1 MKHQASSYRVGP
13 HRFRIVNHSNMNVPQ
28 TLPSLSPFAVPAHSG
43 EAVIF
48 ELHLADAES
57 GKALEEQDTDICF
70 DWEDARCIIRPQ
82 GNGAHIVAISP
93 RDAEESYRMECT
105 DGFRR
110 CTAYLPSG
118 ETATSDRPA
127 QKDAETARSAVE
139 SFVLNNFLMMLYAF
153 NAARHH
159 TLLMHASVIA
169 SGHKGYLFLGKS
181 GTGKSTHTSLWLK
194 HIPGC
199 HLLNDDN
206 PVVHVDE
213 AAKQVTVFG
222 SPWSGKTPCYRNES
236 MPVGAFVRLE
246 QAPHNEIKKEGTVR
260 AFAALL
266 PSCSCLKQD
275 KEIYG
280 GIVSTVTD
288 LASLTSTYHLKCLP
302 DAEAAKLCRQT
313 VEGKGVETG
322 DRVIKSM

>member
-1 MKHQASSYRVGP
+1 MKHQASSYCVGP
-13 HRFRIVNHSNMNVPQ
+13 HTFSIINHTTTNVAE
-28 TLPSLSPFAVPAHSG
+28 TLPSFSPFALPKVSG
-43 EAVIF
+43 EADIF
-48 ELHLADAES
+48 ELHLTNAE
-57 GKALEEQDTDICF
+57 GIGVAAEQDTDICF
-70 DWEDARCIIRPQ
+70 DWEDARCVIRPLE
-82 GNGAHIVAISP
+82 NAVHIVTITP
-93 RDAEESYRMECT
+93 RNSEKTYCMECA

-110 CTAYLPSG
+110 CTAYLPTDENTFEDLS
-118 ETATSDRPA
+118 TQR
-127 QKDAETARSAVE
+127 ART

-169 SGHKGYLFLGKS
+169 SGNKGYLFLGKS

-194 HIPGC
+194 HIPEC

-206 PVVHVDE
+206 PVVHVDIPG
-213 AAKQVTVFG
+213 KQAIVYG

-246 QAPHNEIKKEGTVR
+246 QAPHNEIKQEGTVR

-275 KEIYG
+275 KEIYAA
-280 GIVSTVTD
+280 IVSTVTD
-288 LASLTSTYHLKCLP
+288 LASLTPTFHLKCLP
-302 DAEAAKLCRQT
+302 NQEAAEVCREV
-313 VEGKGVETG
+313 VEGK
-322 DRVIKSM
+322 DYK

>member
-1 MKHQASSYRVGP
+1 MKNQALSYHVGP
-13 HRFRIVNHSNMNVPQ
+13 HLFRIVNHSSIDVAD
-28 TLPSLSPFAVPAHSG
+28 TLPSLLPFAQPMHTD

-48 ELHLADAES
+48 DLQLTNAENP
-57 GKALEEQDTDICF
+57 KATEKQDTDICF
-70 DWEDARCIIRPQ
+70 DWEDARCAIRPRE
-82 GNGAHIVAISP
+82 NGGHTVAITPQNTERTYS
-93 RDAEESYRMECT
+93 MECT

-110 CTAYLPSG
+110 CIAYLPIDKNATKNP
-118 ETATSDRPA
+118 TAQRGT
-127 QKDAETARSAVE
+127 TG
-139 SFVLNNFLMMLYAF
+139 FVLNNFLMMLYAF

-159 TLLMHASVIA
+159 TLLMHASVIV
-169 SGHKGYLFLGKS
+169 SDNKGYLFLGKS

-194 HIPGC
+194 HIQGC

-206 PVVHVDE
+206 PVVHVDSTG
-213 AAKQVTVFG
+213 KQVIVYG

-246 QAPHNEIKKEGTVR
+246 QAPFNEIKQEGTVR

-280 GIVSTVTD
+280 KIVATVTD
-288 LASLTSTYHLKCLP
+288 LASLIPTFHLKCLP
-302 DAEAAKLCRQT
+302 DQKAAELCRKAIAERSERTAKQ
-313 VEGKGVETG
+313 
-322 DRVIKSM
+322 

>member
-1 MKHQASSYRVGP
+1 MKHSASSYRVGP
-13 HRFRIVNHSNMNVPQ
+13 HLFRIVNHSTIDVAD
-28 TLPSLSPFAVPAHSG
+28 TLPSLSPFELPMAPD

-48 ELHLADAES
+48 ELHLANAE
-57 GKALEEQDTDICF
+57 GIKMTEEHETDICF
-70 DWEDARCIIRPQ
+70 DWEDARCVIRPLE
-82 GNGAHIVAISP
+82 NAAHIVTIRP
-93 RDAEESYRMECT
+93 RNTEKTYRMECS
-105 DGFRR
+105 DGFRC
-110 CTAYLPSG
+110 CTAYLSTEEDAVKDTLPNISV
-118 ETATSDRPA
+118 ETAQRGV
-127 QKDAETARSAVE
+127 R

-169 SGHKGYLFLGKS
+169 SEGKGYLFLGKS

-199 HLLNDDN
+199 YLLNDDN
-206 PVVHVDE
+206 PVVHADRPG
-213 AAKQVTVFG
+213 KQVTVFG

-246 QAPHNEIKKEGTVR
+246 QAPQNEIGKEGTVR

-280 GIVSTVTD
+280 GIISTVTD
-288 LASLTSTYHLKCLP
+288 LASLAPTFHLKCLP
-302 DAEAAKLCRQT
+302 NREAAELCRET
-313 VEGKGVETG
+313 VGE
-322 DRVIKSM
+322 IKSDELEGR

>member
-1 MKHQASSYRVGP
+1 MKHQALSYRVGP
-13 HRFRIVNHSNMNVPQ
+13 HTFSITNHTTTNVAD
-28 TLPSLSPFAVPAHSG
+28 TLPSLSPFALPMASG
-43 EAVIF
+43 EATIF
-48 ELHLADAES
+48 ELHLANTEGIGIA
-57 GKALEEQDTDICF
+57 EEQDTDICF
-70 DWEDARCIIRPQ
+70 DWEDARCVIRPLE
-82 GNGAHIVAISP
+82 NAVHIVTITP
-93 RDAEESYRMECT
+93 RNTEKTYCMECA

-110 CTAYLPSG
+110 CTAYLPTD
-118 ETATSDRPA
+118 ENAIEDLPA
-127 QKDAETARSAVE
+127 QRGSIG
-139 SFVLNNFLMMLYAF
+139 FVLNNFLMMLYAF

-169 SGHKGYLFLGKS
+169 SDNKGYLFLGKS

-206 PVVHVDE
+206 PVVHVDICN
-213 AAKQVTVFG
+213 KQAIVFG

-246 QAPHNEIKKEGTVR
+246 QAPSNEIKQEGTVR

-275 KEIYG
+275 KEIYAE
-280 GIVSTVTD
+280 IVSTVTD
-288 LASLTSTYHLKCLP
+288 LASLTPTFHLKCLP
-302 DAEAAKLCRQT
+302 NQEAAEICRE
-313 VEGKGVETG
+313 VVKGK
-322 DRVIKSM
+322 DDK

>member
-1 MKHQASSYRVGP
+1 MKYSTSSYRVGS
-13 HRFRIVNHSNMNVPQ
+13 HIFRIINHSTIELANV
-28 TLPSLSPFAVPAHSG
+28 LPSLSPFITSKPTN
-43 EAVIF
+43 EADLF
-48 ELHLADAES
+48 ELNLTDTDGTAITENS
-57 GKALEEQDTDICF
+57 DTDISF
-70 DWEDARCIIRPQ
+70 DWEDARCVIRPLE
-82 GNGAHIVAISP
+82 NAVHIVAITPQNTEKTYS
-93 RDAEESYRMECT
+93 MECT

-110 CTAYLPSG
+110 CTAYLPTD
-118 ETATSDRPA
+118 ENATKDMFA
-127 QKDAETARSAVE
+127 QRATIG
-139 SFVLNNFLMMLYAF
+139 FILNNFLMMLYAF

-169 SGHKGYLFLGKS
+169 SGNKGYLFLGKS

-206 PVVHVDE
+206 PVVHVDIQG
-213 AAKQVTVFG
+213 KQVTVFG
-222 SPWSGKTPCYRNES
+222 SPWSGKTACYRNES

-246 QAPHNEIKKEGTVR
+246 QAPQNEIKKEGTVR

-288 LASLTSTYHLKCLP
+288 LASLAPTFHLKCLP
-302 DAEAAKLCRQT
+302 NQEAAELCQKI
-313 VEGKGVETG
+313 VEER
-322 DRVIKSM
+322 DNRVVKQ

>member
-1 MKHQASSYRVGP
+1 MKSQALSYRVGP
-13 HRFRIVNHSNMNVPQ
+13 HTFSIINHTTTNVAD
-28 TLPSLSPFAVPAHSG
+28 TLPSLSPFALPMASG
-43 EAVIF
+43 EATIF
-48 ELHLADAES
+48 ELHLANTEGIGIA
-57 GKALEEQDTDICF
+57 EEQDTDICF
-70 DWEDARCIIRPQ
+70 DWEDARCVIRPLE
-82 GNGAHIVAISP
+82 NAVHIVTIAP
-93 RDAEESYRMECT
+93 RNTEKTYCMECA

-110 CTAYLPSG
+110 CTAYLSTDENAIEDLPTQRGSIG
-118 ETATSDRPA
+118 
-127 QKDAETARSAVE
+127 
-139 SFVLNNFLMMLYAF
+139 FVLNNFLMMLYAF

-169 SGHKGYLFLGKS
+169 SDNKGYLFLGKS

-206 PVVHVDE
+206 PVVHVDICN
-213 AAKQVTVFG
+213 KQAIVFG

-246 QAPHNEIKKEGTVR
+246 QAPSNEIKQEGTVR

-275 KEIYG
+275 KEIYAE
-280 GIVSTVTD
+280 IVSTVTD
-288 LASLTSTYHLKCLP
+288 LASLTPTFHLKCLP
-302 DAEAAKLCRQT
+302 NQEAAEICRE
-313 VEGKGVETG
+313 VVKGK
-322 DRVIKSM
+322 DDK

>member
-13 HRFRIVNHSNMNVPQ
+13 HMFHIVNNTTIDVAD
-28 TLPSLSPFAVPAHSG
+28 TLPSLSPFILPMASD
-43 EAVIF
+43 EAIIF
-48 ELHLADAES
+48 ELHLTNAE
-57 GKALEEQDTDICF
+57 GLKVTEEQDTDICF
-70 DWEDARCIIRPQ
+70 DWEDARCVIRPLE
-82 GNGAHIVAISP
+82 NATHIVAITP
-93 RDAEESYRMECT
+93 RNTERTYSMECT

-110 CTAYLPSG
+110 CIAYLPIDKN
-118 ETATSDRPA
+118 ATKNPSA
-127 QKDAETARSAVE
+127 QRGTIG
-139 SFVLNNFLMMLYAF
+139 FVLNNFLMMLYAF

-169 SGHKGYLFLGKS
+169 SDNKGYLFLGKS

-194 HIPGC
+194 HFPEC

-206 PVVHVDE
+206 PVVHVDITG
-213 AAKQVTVFG
+213 KQVIVFG

-246 QAPHNEIKKEGTVR
+246 QAPQNEIKKEGTVR

-280 GIVSTVTD
+280 EIVSTITD
-288 LASLTSTYHLKCLP
+288 LASLAPTFHLKCLP
-302 DAEAAKLCRQT
+302 NQEAAELCRKT
-313 VEGKGVETG
+313 VEERS
-322 DRVIKSM
+322 DRMAKQ